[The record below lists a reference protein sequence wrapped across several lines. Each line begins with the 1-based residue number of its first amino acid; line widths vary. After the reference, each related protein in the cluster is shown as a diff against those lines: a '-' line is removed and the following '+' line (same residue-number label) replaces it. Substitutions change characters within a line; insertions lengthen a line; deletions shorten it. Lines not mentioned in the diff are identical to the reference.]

1 MTEGL
6 LGGAL
11 RLLGIAAL
19 VYAAFALLL
28 FLMQERMLFLPT
40 GELWATPARAGLAFE
55 EVWLDTA
62 DGERLHAWWVPH
74 PEARATVLFSHGNAG
89 NISHRLESLELFNEL
104 GVSVLIYDYRGY
116 GRSTGRPDEAGLYL
130 DGETALD
137 WLENSRGLRPQRLV
151 QFGRSMGAA
160 VAARLAERRGAR
172 CLVVESAFTSVPDRG
187 AELYWWLPVRWL
199 ARIEMDTRRAVAD
212 SSAPVLV
219 VHSRD
224 DEIVPFAHGR
234 RLLDAAGDRGRLLEI
249 RGDHN
254 TGFLASRRTWLDGM
268 EAFIARCSD
277 APVD

>member
-19 VYAAFALLL
+19 AYAAFALLL

-104 GVSVLIYDYRGY
+104 GVNVLIYDYRGY
-116 GRSTGRPDEAGLYL
+116 GRSTGRPGEAGLYL

-137 WLENSRGLRPQRLV
+137 WLENSRGLRPERV
-151 QFGRSMGAA
+151 FQFGRSMGAA

-254 TGFLASRRTWLDGM
+254 TGFLASRRTWLDGI

>member
-19 VYAAFALLL
+19 AYAAFALLL